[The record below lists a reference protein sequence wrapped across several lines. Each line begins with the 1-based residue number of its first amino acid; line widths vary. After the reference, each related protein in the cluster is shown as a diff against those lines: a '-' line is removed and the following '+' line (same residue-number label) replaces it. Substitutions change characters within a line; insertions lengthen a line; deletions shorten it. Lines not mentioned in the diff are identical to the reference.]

1 MSWVEK
7 VKKVRLNIIWRIN
20 RLRPIQNNKILMW
33 ADGFKHFGCSP
44 KYIALYLLKQYP
56 GKYDIVW
63 VFDQNIDIPSDMPKS
78 IRVVRYFS
86 LEYLREISTA
96 KVIICNSRT
105 GEAHYFK
112 KRNGQLYV
120 QTWHSSLRLK
130 KIEGDA
136 IDTLGQKYV
145 KNAMEDSKKIDVLL
159 SGCEFST
166 HVFQHAFWYDG
177 EILKSGT
184 PRCDILIQ
192 GSHEIRTKVYQY
204 YNIPSNKK
212 LLLYAP
218 TFRNDKKAHLLGM
231 KFNILLDT
239 LHRTTGVEWVVACR
253 LHPNINE
260 KLSDE
265 NCLSMTEYPDMQEL
279 IVASDVL
286 VTDYSSCMFD
296 MAIAGK
302 PCFLYT
308 PDLEQYLKDERGMY
322 FDIRKLPF
330 PLATTM
336 AELSNNLSVFD
347 SSQYKN
353 NITRFMESIGSY
365 EDGKA
370 SQRVV
375 EYMIKKM
382 RKVD

>member
-1 MSWVEK
+1 MNWVEK
-7 VKKVRLNIIWRIN
+7 VKKARLDIILN
-20 RLRPIQNNKILMW
+20 FNHLRPIQNNKILMW

-44 KYIALYLLKQYP
+44 KYIASYLIDQYP
-56 GKYDIVW
+56 EEYDIVW
-63 VFDQNIDIPSDMPKS
+63 VFDQDIDIPQDMPKS

-105 GEAHYFK
+105 GRAHYFK
-112 KRNGQLYV
+112 KRSGQIYI

-136 IDTLGQKYV
+136 IDTLGKKYE
-145 KNAMEDSKKIDVLL
+145 KNAMEDSQKIDVLL

-166 HVFQHAFWYDG
+166 EIFQRAFWYDG
-177 EILKSGT
+177 VILKSGT

-192 GSHEIRTKVYQY
+192 GSQEIRAKVYRY
-204 YNIPSNKK
+204 YNIPANKR

-218 TFRNDKKAHLLGM
+218 TFRNDKKAGLFGM
-231 KFNILLDT
+231 NFDTLLDT
-239 LHRTTGVEWVVACR
+239 LNRATGVEWVVACR

-260 KLSDE
+260 KLPDE
-265 NCLSMTEYPDMQEL
+265 NCVSMTEYPDMQEL
-279 IVASDVL
+279 IVASDIL

-330 PLATTM
+330 PMATTM
-336 AELSNNLSVFD
+336 EELSATLSGFD
-347 SSQYKN
+347 PIQYKN
-353 NITRFMESIGSY
+353 DVAKFMRKIGSY
-365 EDGKA
+365 EDGNA
-370 SQRVV
+370 TQRVV
-375 EYMIKKM
+375 EYMIKKLG
-382 RKVD
+382 KVD